1 MLSKNPKSH
10 SSNIP
15 HRSHSYFKGEEWGHI
30 RKALAKTKTKSN
42 RTSSKPS
49 SFMSS
54 IWGCWRHHL
63 GSNGLGIPD
72 FLGCLSVC
80 HSRGLASI
88 SASHFFSEHPMA
100 LASPVSWILH
110 CNLNLTFP
118 VLNVAYSRVSYE
130 KSDLAIRS
138 LASATDWALSTS
150 LHDTPTLN
158 LACL

>member
-15 HRSHSYFKGEEWGHI
+15 HRNHSYFKGEEWGLI
-30 RKALAKTKTKSN
+30 RKALAKTGQTANPVASCPA
-42 RTSSKPS
+42 SGAAGGI
-49 SFMSS
+49 
-54 IWGCWRHHL
+54 IWVLMDL
-63 GSNGLGIPD
+63 GSLI
-72 FLGCLSVC
+72 FSVVCLCVTLVDWPQSVP
-80 HSRGLASI
+80 AI
-88 SASHFFSEHPMA
+88 AFSEHPMA

-130 KSDLAIRS
+130 KSDLAMRS

-150 LHDTPTLN
+150 FHDTPTLN
-158 LACL
+158 RACL